1 MLVRPGTILSSD
13 RKQDQEKS
21 SDKYFDKPPTADQIQ
36 GYQKQGMTLDPQVIN
51 PEPGMSIGW
60 KDEMKGFV
68 TSAQAAMDANMEIA

>member
-1 MLVRPGTILSSD
+1 
-13 RKQDQEKS
+13 
-21 SDKYFDKPPTADQIQ
+21 
-36 GYQKQGMTLDPQVIN
+36 MTLDPQVIN